1 MFYWKLDNMHTNV
14 YISFIS
20 YTHAHTVVLVYRVAQ
35 QQSAVLCFY
44 YGTVDLFFFLK
55 SFLLA
60 SAMMITG
67 SILQAH

>member
-44 YGTVDLFFFLK
+44 YGTVELFF
-55 SFLLA
+55 LL
-60 SAMMITG
+60 SSRFAMMATG